1 MIIIHSYVG
10 NDNVRAAH
18 RQAMTNKE
26 LETYGFKRVFLL
38 AAIPK
43 TERFIKQDAIRN
55 EAIRFHD
62 IVQGNFLEAYRN
74 LTYKHIM
81 GLRWATQE
89 CYGAQFIIKAD
100 DDIVF
105 DPFRIYELLKTI
117 DMDQTERHLKGY
129 VLSGKK
135 PIREQHNKWYVT
147 MEEYP
152 EATYPSYL
160 SGWFYITNQKTARD
174 LVVAAENKEYFWID
188 DIFITGVLAEQ
199 LQISLDAMNEHFS
212 ENAEFIECCIRDV
225 TTRRVL
231 CDYLVGPNGG
241 DSKMIL
247 SFIRASRICY
257 IGGCRQREEEEL
269 VKDTCV
275 AEVKDLILERG
286 QPIVQSIRLR

>member
-1 MIIIHSYVG
+1 MG
-10 NDNVRAAH
+10 NDHVRAAH
-18 RQAMTNKE
+18 RQAMTSKE
-26 LETYGFKRVFLL
+26 LETYGFKRIFLL
-38 AAIPK
+38 ADIPK
-43 TERFIKQDAIRN
+43 TEKYVKQDAIRN

-62 IVQGNFLEAYRN
+62 IVQGNFMEAYRN

-89 CYGAQFIIKAD
+89 CYGAQFIIKSD

-105 DPFRIYELLKTI
+105 DPFRIHEMLRTI
-117 DMDQTERHLKGY
+117 DTGQNERYLKGY

-135 PIREQHNKWYVT
+135 PIRERHNKWYVT
-147 MEEYP
+147 KEEYSDT
-152 EATYPSYL
+152 TYPDYL
-160 SGWFYITNQKTARD
+160 SGWFYITNPKTARD
-174 LVVAAENKEYFWID
+174 LVVAAENNDFFWID

-199 LQISLDAMNEHFS
+199 LKVSLDAMNHNFS

-225 TTRRVL
+225 TTKRVV

-241 DSKMIL
+241 QSKLIVN
-247 SFIRASRICY
+247 FIRACRVCH
-257 IGGCRQREEEEL
+257 IGGCRPREEEEL

-275 AEVKDLILERG
+275 AEVKDLVLERG